1 MNNNII
7 KKLNYLFHK
16 LKYNYILTTFDN
28 EIKIIIYLNNE

>member
-16 LKYNYILTTFDN
+16 LKYNYILIIFNN

>member
-1 MNNNII
+1 MDNKIV

-16 LKYNYILTTFDN
+16 LQYNYILTTYNN